1 MPNTGEFDR
10 RTANVPVDGKV
21 RRPRLRSE
29 GEPQIAVTALDYRGR
44 VVTITSQ
51 QVEIARSRLTPPN
64 AAFATSIYGGPLN
77 ELTWEASSW
86 SASLRHHAD
95 AVNQVIEA
103 IALDIG
109 RGD

>member
-1 MPNTGEFDR
+1 MPNTGDFGR
-10 RTANVPVDGKV
+10 STPNVLVDGKV
-21 RRPRLRSE
+21 RYPRHRAK
-29 GEPQIAVTALDYRGR
+29 GDPQIAVTAIDYRGR

-51 QVEIARSRLTPPN
+51 QVEIGSSHLTPTD

-77 ELTWEASSW
+77 ELAWEASSW
-86 SASLRHHAD
+86 GASLRHHAD

-103 IALDIG
+103 IASDIG